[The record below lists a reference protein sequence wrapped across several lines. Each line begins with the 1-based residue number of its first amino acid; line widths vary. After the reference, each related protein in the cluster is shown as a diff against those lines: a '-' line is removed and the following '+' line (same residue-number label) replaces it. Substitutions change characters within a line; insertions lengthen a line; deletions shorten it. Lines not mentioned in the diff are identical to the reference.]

1 MKTDCYTPG
10 KAIMHDTKNQGDEVM
25 EYTVQKLGKMAGI
38 STRTLRYYDEIGIL
52 KPARINSSGYRIYG
66 QQEVDRLQ
74 QILFYRELGVSLEDI
89 KLMVTSP
96 EFDGANALREHRE
109 KLLEKREQLDLLIAN
124 VEKTIAKTEGR
135 IVMSD
140 KEKFEGFKQ
149 KLIDENEKKYG
160 EEIRGKYGKDA
171 VEKSNNRVKN
181 MTQEEY
187 DAVTRLGE
195 EQLRTLAEAFKTGD
209 PSGELAQKAAELHK
223 QWLTFYWDSYSKEA
237 HAGLAQMYVDDERF
251 RAYYDKE
258 QPGTAEFLRDAILIY
273 TGMKK

>member
-1 MKTDCYTPG
+1 
-10 KAIMHDTKNQGDEVM
+10 MHDTKTQGDEVM

-38 STRTLRYYDEIGIL
+38 STRTLRYYDEIDIL

-66 QQEVDRLQ
+66 QREVDRLQ

-89 KLMVTSP
+89 KSMVTSP
-96 EFDGANALREHRE
+96 EFDGAKALREHRE
-109 KLLEKREQLDLLIAN
+109 KLLEKREQLDMLIAN

-160 EEIRGKYGKDA
+160 EEIREKYGKDA